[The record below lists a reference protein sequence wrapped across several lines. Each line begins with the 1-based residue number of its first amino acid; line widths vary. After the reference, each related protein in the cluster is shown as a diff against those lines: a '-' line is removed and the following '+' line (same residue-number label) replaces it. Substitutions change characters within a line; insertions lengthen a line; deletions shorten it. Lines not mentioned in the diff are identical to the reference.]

1 MHIRSLERAS
11 RWSCGLNQSRG
22 RIRTSDCE
30 TVAPTV
36 VCKLPNPTPDP
47 TLPVLAFALS
57 FAALHMASFA
67 STSFNVLLFM
77 CQNVRVNDG
86 QSMRCLSTSIILL
99 LPSLPLPSPVVKMYH
114 AGNTNIT
121 SSATGW
127 PKTKVHYF
135 LFSLEESK
143 FSTISRGTKDFGYS
157 YPETAALKY
166 STSQAEKGDHVK
178 KIGKTYDP
186 LHKNVP
192 VQGTDFL
199 SIASLGTLWVPG
211 IQPGENRNTIVP
223 APSGIK
229 SQTD

>member
-1 MHIRSLERAS
+1 M
-11 RWSCGLNQSRG
+11 
-22 RIRTSDCE
+22 T
-30 TVAPTV
+30 
-36 VCKLPNPTPDP
+36 
-47 TLPVLAFALS
+47 
-57 FAALHMASFA
+57 
-67 STSFNVLLFM
+67 
-77 CQNVRVNDG
+77 DG
-86 QSMRCLSTSIILL
+86 T
-99 LPSLPLPSPVVKMYH
+99 
-114 AGNTNIT
+114 GNSKIT

-127 PKTKVHYF
+127 PKTNFEK
-135 LFSLEESK
+135 SNS
-143 FSTISRGTKDFGYS
+143 STIARSTDDFGYS
-157 YPETAALKY
+157 HPEETVALKY